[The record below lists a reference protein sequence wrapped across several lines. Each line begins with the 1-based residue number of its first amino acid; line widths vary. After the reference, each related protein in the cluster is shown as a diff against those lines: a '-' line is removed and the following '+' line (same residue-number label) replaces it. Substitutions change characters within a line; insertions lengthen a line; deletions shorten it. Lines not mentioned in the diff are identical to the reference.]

1 MYLREMG
8 SVELLSREGEIA
20 IAKRIE
26 AGREKMIGSLC
37 ESSLTMRAIARW
49 HDSLEEGEILLRDI
63 IDLDSTYGAAYGT
76 PPQTAANTDQAE
88 NNVGTKDIRAD
99 DSEMDGDTNSEI
111 PDEDDG
117 DEDDE
122 VSVSLAA
129 MEMALKPEILEK
141 FGKLGLPAKLHRAQ
155 DKRRNDSVGR
165 KFQNLGAPEHRKN
178 LMALMEG
185 VHSFAN
191 RTVSTAVDHR
201 RSSPPGSHSMRILS
215 CGVDRKNF
223 MENYLVM
230 SCRPT
235 GLPFKKSRK
244 RLWQSFVPNTAET
257 SKCCAKK
264 LVSQ

>member
-1 MYLREMG
+1 MISGEQMIRFACIREMG

-141 FGKLGLPAKLHRAQ
+141 FKQIRTTYTKLHRAQ
-155 DKRRNDSVGR
+155 DKRLGMIQVGKR
-165 KFQNLGAPEHRKN
+165 
-178 LMALMEG
+178 
-185 VHSFAN
+185 SFK
-191 RTVSTAVDHR
+191 
-201 RSSPPGSHSMRILS
+201 I
-215 CGVDRKNF
+215 
-223 MENYLVM
+223 Y
-230 SCRPT
+230 
-235 GLPFKKSRK
+235 
-244 RLWQSFVPNTAET
+244 
-257 SKCCAKK
+257 
-264 LVSQ
+264 